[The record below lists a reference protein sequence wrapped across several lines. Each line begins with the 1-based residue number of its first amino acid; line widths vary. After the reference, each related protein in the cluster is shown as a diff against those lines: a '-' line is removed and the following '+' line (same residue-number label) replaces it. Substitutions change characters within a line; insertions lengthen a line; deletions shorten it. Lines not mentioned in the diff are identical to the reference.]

1 MAGKWTKEKDPE
13 ILKSE
18 IRSGMVSCGSNAACE
33 ARRLTPEEEEVDDT
47 FQDGDRATWRR
58 ERQIGLHVSHGLA
71 VVQPQWLLHQAR
83 CGIPRSLEYQLGCQE
98 PKHRNRSKNVGSLS
112 SANNSDPSLLH
123 VTFID
128 KRLVSV
134 SFTPPLIRRGQQQCE
149 GAA

>member
-71 VVQPQWLLHQAR
+71 VVQPPWLLHQAR

-98 PKHRNRSKNVGSLS
+98 PKHRNR
-112 SANNSDPSLLH
+112 
-123 VTFID
+123 
-128 KRLVSV
+128 
-134 SFTPPLIRRGQQQCE
+134 
-149 GAA
+149 